1 MELCKNLKKTFFFSL
16 NTTTKCKMRPVPFL
30 QIIPYYGS
38 PCFTGSNKCPAV
50 MWLQFTIKK
59 KKKVCDPLVVSVSGR
74 VLSTPGRA
82 HMQMPTHTF
91 KNHNAS
97 CINPNAVKHIRAH
110 RHRIT
115 QRARGGWGGVC
126 PDLWV
131 PSQRGCCSAS
141 YNRTTDSLCSSCKFC
156 SLSFGAQKSSVLSCE
171 KDEGEGRRGEE
182 GGGVEDA
189 REEREEWSCGLC
201 ANF

>member
-1 MELCKNLKKTFFFSL
+1 M
-16 NTTTKCKMRPVPFL
+16 
-30 QIIPYYGS
+30 
-38 PCFTGSNKCPAV
+38 PCRHVTSV
-50 MWLQFTIKK
+50 HHKK
-59 KKKVCDPLVVSVSGR
+59 KKKVCDSLVVSVSGR

-171 KDEGEGRRGEE
+171 KDEGEGRRGGEWKTQEKSVKSEAAVCVRTSKSLRPHE
-182 GGGVEDA
+182 GP
-189 REEREEWSCGLC
+189 RLC
-201 ANF
+201 ALSFCVTFLRCMCAKKKKKKNRAGEQWCFIAG